1 MSGCA
6 ILVAIPAVG
15 ILIMAQELHK
25 TRAKM
30 QSLPYSA
37 KNEKYQTKGKRLVE
51 VNTK

>member
-15 ILIMAQELHK
+15 IMAQELHK

-30 QSLPYSA
+30 QSLPYST